1 MLELNKWFF
10 VLVALFISTYFI
22 LDRILFPPLLLVF
35 KERKRAIEGSIAE
48 AGQMQEKKEE
58 KLEQFKRG
66 ISEASLKAKVEF
78 EGLREEGLK
87 KQRELVDAAS
97 KEAIGMIESAREA
110 LRAESEKASA
120 ALKGDAEKYAEQIVD
135 KLLRA

>member
-10 VLVALFISTYFI
+10 VLVALFLSTYFI
-22 LDRILFPPLLLVF
+22 LDRILFHPLLLVF
-35 KERKRAIEGSIAE
+35 KERKRAIDGSIEE
-48 AGQMQEKKEE
+48 AGEMQEKKEE
-58 KLEQFKRG
+58 KLEEFKRG
-66 ISEASLKAKVEF
+66 ITEGSHKAKTEF

-87 KQRELVDAAS
+87 RQRELVDAAG
-97 KEAIGMIESAREA
+97 KEAIGMIERAREA
-110 LRAESEKASA
+110 LRAESGKARA